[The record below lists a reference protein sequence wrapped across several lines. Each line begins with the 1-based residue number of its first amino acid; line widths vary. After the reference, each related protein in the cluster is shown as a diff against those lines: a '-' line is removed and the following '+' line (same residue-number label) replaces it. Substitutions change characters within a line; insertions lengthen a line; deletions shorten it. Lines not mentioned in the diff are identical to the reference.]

1 MGGKELISVIIPIY
15 NIEEYLPRCLETI
28 SLQTYKN
35 LEIILVDDG
44 STDKS
49 GEICDAYVEKDC
61 RAKVIHQENQ
71 GLWAARNSGQS
82 AAKGD
87 YLMFVDGDDYLHLD
101 TLRIMIEAFHQS
113 PQSDLVFV
121 DHTKTKS
128 LEDNIETKKSYSTSV
143 LSQEQS
149 IKQLLNFVGSAGI
162 ITSVWNKLY
171 RRELLEGIWAND
183 YPRAQDIDFNIRVFL
198 RASYV
203 TWIHCDLYYWV
214 QRPTS
219 FMHQSNYW
227 AITYPCTVKIFF
239 LNYINLPIEK
249 KQYGHYL
256 LKKLY
261 RRMIFYKNIFY
272 KTDQQISVF
281 RQCCEYEKATRKAYW
296 LNWRINP
303 FEKIGVT
310 ILLHNPRLTR
320 WLMRVT
326 KNY

>member
-1 MGGKELISVIIPIY
+1 MEGKELISVIIPIY

-49 GEICDAYVEKDC
+49 GAICEAYAEKDC

-71 GLWAARNSGQS
+71 GLWAARNSGQRV
-82 AAKGD
+82 AKGE

-101 TLRIMIEAFHQS
+101 TLRIMIEVFHNY
-113 PQSDLVFV
+113 PQSDYVFV
-121 DHTKTKS
+121 DYTKTNS
-128 LEDNIETKKSYSTSV
+128 LEDNIVIKKNYSTSV
-143 LSQEQS
+143 LSQEQL
-149 IKQLLNFVGSAGI
+149 IYQLLNFYGCPKVV
-162 ITSVWNKLY
+162 TSVWNKLY
-171 RRELLEGIWAND
+171 RRELLEGIWANN
-183 YPRAQDIDFNIRVFL
+183 YPRSQDLDFNICLSFRV
-198 RASYV
+198 SCV
-203 TWIHCDLYYWV
+203 TWIHCELYFWV

-219 FMHQSNYW
+219 FMHQSNFW
-227 AITYPCTVKIFF
+227 AIAYPCTVKIFY
-239 LNYINLPIEK
+239 LNYINLPVNK

-256 LKKLY
+256 LQKLY
-261 RRMIFYKNIFY
+261 RRMIFYKNKFY

-281 RQCCEYEKATRKAYW
+281 RQCGEYERNTRKAYW

-320 WLMRVT
+320 LLMRVT
-326 KNY
+326 KNC